1 MSRMTLAENIAT
13 RRTFWPLVELTPQ
26 SRASGGY
33 LSFIYHENS
42 ISYQDTVPGVC
53 MAYPVHLPTQCV
65 THWTLL
71 CTWTSRH
78 EQKLLC
84 VSASEILFFGSF
96 LSDGPPRASGV
107 VWTWVNT
114 TVKSRRRLWRIWT
127 SCFASPALPLCH
139 PSLEL
144 RVVSEDLEPKERV
157 TVTTQ
162 LRGPPWEYLFRICF
176 VLGRV
181 FMWCT
186 IRRHRWTTCSVWHID
201 SCMVDQ
207 RDGSRLFFSSSILE
221 KRSTSTPPP
230 VYLPGTEAPV

>member
-53 MAYPVHLPTQCV
+53 MAYPVHLPTQYV

-107 VWTWVNT
+107 VWTWVST
-114 TVKSRRRLWRIWT
+114 TVKSEGKAVENLDLLLRLTR
-127 SCFASPALPLCH
+127 ASALSPLVGA
-139 PSLEL
+139 PS
-144 RVVSEDLEPKERV
+144 R
-157 TVTTQ
+157 
-162 LRGPPWEYLFRICF
+162 LRGSKAQRTSDRDYL
-176 VLGRV
+176 VAWPTLGIPV
-181 FMWCT
+181 SDLL
-186 IRRHRWTTCSVWHID
+186 CS
-201 SCMVDQ
+201 
-207 RDGSRLFFSSSILE
+207 
-221 KRSTSTPPP
+221 RSDFYV
-230 VYLPGTEAPV
+230 VYNQAAPVDHLFGLAH